1 MAKSTLWQWSS
12 TNASNTDIG
21 GTDITG
27 STGLVKNGD
36 NAIREIM
43 AQMAAS
49 EAKGADVA
57 SASTIALGTGRFF
70 HITGTTTIT
79 DIDFTDAVNGRWAV
93 LEFDG
98 ALTLTHN
105 ATTLTL
111 PGGAS
116 ITTAAGDRA
125 FIVQDSGDNMHV
137 LFYQAYA
144 SVGPYQPLDTDL
156 TTIAGLTATTDN
168 FIQSKSSAWAS
179 RTPAQ
184 VTADLIA
191 VVGDSGS
198 GGTKGLVPAPSAGDA
213 AALKFLKADGTW
225 ATPSASSMTLLG
237 TLTTTS
243 GTTQSLTSIAAGYY
257 QLYIEIEGVSFVS
270 GSSQI
275 TLALSSTNGAAY
287 GTAQNIAPV
296 IGTSGSAY
304 QGYITVGMV
313 SSTSQYQPANGYIV
327 IGAPASAGSYSPTTT
342 ILQTN
347 TAAVVNAIRFAGGT
361 FDAGTI
367 RIYGV
372 K

>member
-70 HITGTTTIT
+70 HITGTTPIT

-111 PGGAS
+111 PGGAN

-144 SVGPYQPLDTDL
+144 AATSIATAAEFLANTASKVL
-156 TTIAGLTATTDN
+156 TTDKVFTANAWVNLGASLTGNITLDLATFFN
-168 FIQSKSSAWAS
+168 
-179 RTPAQ
+179 
-184 VTADLIA
+184 
-191 VVGDSGS
+191 GY
-198 GGTKGLVPAPSAGDA
+198 
-213 AALKFLKADGTW
+213 
-225 ATPSASSMTLLG
+225 G
-237 TLTTTS
+237 TLTGNITLNALSNAKDQSGLLYLTASGGARTVSFNTTS
-243 GTTQSLTSIAAGYY
+243 FCTPSNVSLGSIA
-257 QLYIEIEGVSFVS
+257 S
-270 GSSQI
+270 GATVAFSYARLQ
-275 TLALSSTNGAAY
+275 NGK
-287 GTAQNIAPV
+287 V
-296 IGTSGSAY
+296 L
-304 QGYITVGMV
+304 VMR
-313 SSTSQYQPANGYIV
+313 
-327 IGAPASAGSYSPTTT
+327 
-342 ILQTN
+342 L
-347 TAAVVNAIRFAGGT
+347 
-361 FDAGTI
+361 GTI
-367 RIYGV
+367 S
-372 K
+372 